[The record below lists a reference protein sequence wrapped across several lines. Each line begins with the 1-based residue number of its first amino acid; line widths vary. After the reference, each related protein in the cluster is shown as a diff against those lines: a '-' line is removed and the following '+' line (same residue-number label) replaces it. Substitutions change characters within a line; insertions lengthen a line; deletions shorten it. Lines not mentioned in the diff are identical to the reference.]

1 MSLFGALNTAV
12 SGLTSQSNAFGNI
25 GDDVANSQTV
35 GFKRIDTRF
44 TDYLTTSTAATNQSG
59 AVVARPEYINN
70 VQGSVTQTDNPLSLA
85 ITGNGFFAVNRPVGE
100 ANGLPLFKPQ
110 TEYTRAGDFQL
121 NKDNYLVNGSGD
133 FLSGWP
139 ANTAGVVDT
148 SQIVP
153 IKVSQAGFNP
163 IPTSNATLAANLP
176 ASPDGS
182 PINTQVP
189 IIDTLGRQQTLNLAW
204 TPVSGSPNTWSVS
217 VSQAGAATPLG
228 TATVT
233 FGAAGNPAASEGTV
247 GSVAATSG
255 TVTGS
260 TYAAGA
266 SATIGISAN
275 FGAGSQ
281 PVTLNLGHFGQT
293 DGLTQFAGTSYSL
306 RSLTQNG
313 IKPGNYTGVTLNP
326 NGDVV
331 TNYDNGQS
339 RIQARIPLTTFA
351 NPNGLQR
358 QDGQAF
364 TETRESGQ
372 AQVEQAGNGGAGS
385 LITGSVEGSNVDI
398 AREFTKLI
406 VAQRAYS
413 ANTKLITT
421 ADELLTATINLKQ

>member
-12 SGLTSQSNAFGNI
+12 SGLTSQSNAFSNI
-25 GDDVANSQTV
+25 GDDVANSQTT

-100 ANGLPLFKPQ
+100 ANGLPVFKPQ

-139 ANTAGVVDT
+139 ANTAGLVDT
-148 SQIVP
+148 SKIIPV
-153 IKVSQAGFNP
+153 KVSQAGFNP

-182 PINTQVP
+182 PINTQIPV
-189 IIDTLGRQQTLNLAW
+189 IDTLGRQQTLNLAW

-217 VSQAGAATPLG
+217 VSQAGAASPLG

-233 FGAAGNPAASEGTV
+233 FGAAGNAAASEGTV

-275 FGAGSQ
+275 FGAGTQ
-281 PVTLNLGHFGQT
+281 PITLDLGHFGQT

-339 RIQARIPLTTFA
+339 RVQARVPLTTFA

-398 AREFTKLI
+398 ASEFTKLI

>member
-25 GDDVANSQTV
+25 GDDVANSQTT

-59 AVVARPEYINN
+59 AVVARPEYVNN

-100 ANGLPLFKPQ
+100 ANGVPVFKPQ

-121 NKDNYLVNGSGD
+121 SKDNYLVNGSGD
-133 FLSGWP
+133 FLAGWP
-139 ANTAGVVDT
+139 ASTAGIVDT
-148 SQIVP
+148 SKILP

-176 ASPDGS
+176 ASPDGA

-189 IIDTLGRQQTLNLAW
+189 VIDTLGRQQTLNLSW
-204 TPVSGSPNTWSVS
+204 TPVSGSPNAWSVS
-217 VSQAGAATPLG
+217 VSQEGAASPLG

-233 FGAAGNPAASEGTV
+233 FGSAGNAAASEGTV

-255 TVTGS
+255 SVTGS
-260 TYAAGA
+260 TYATGA

-275 FGAGSQ
+275 FGAGAQ
-281 PVTLNLGHFGQT
+281 PLTLNLGHFGQT

-306 RSLTQNG
+306 RSITQNG
-313 IKPGNYTGVTLNP
+313 VKPGNYTGVTLNP

-398 AREFTKLI
+398 ATEFTKLI

>member
-12 SGLTSQSNAFGNI
+12 SGLTSQSNAFSNI
-25 GDDVANSQTV
+25 GDDVANSQTT

-85 ITGNGFFAVNRPVGE
+85 ITGNGFFAVNHPVGD
-100 ANGLPLFKPQ
+100 ANGVPVFKLQ
-110 TEYTRAGDFQL
+110 TEYTRAGDFSL
-121 NKDNYLVNGSGD
+121 NKDNYMVNGSGD

-148 SQIVP
+148 SKIVP

-163 IPTSNATLAANLP
+163 VPTSNATLAANLP
-176 ASPDGS
+176 ASPDGA

-189 IIDTLGRQQTLNLAW
+189 VIDTLGRQQTLNLAW
-204 TPVSGSPNTWSVS
+204 SPISGSPNTWSVS
-217 VSQAGAATPLG
+217 VSQEGAASPLG

-233 FGAAGNPAASEGTV
+233 FGSAGNPAASEGTV
-247 GSVAATSG
+247 GNVTATSG
-255 TVTGS
+255 AVTGS
-260 TYAAGA
+260 TYAVGA

-275 FGAGSQ
+275 FGAGAQ
-281 PVTLNLGHFGQT
+281 PLTLNLGHFGQT

-313 IKPGNYTGVTLNP
+313 VKPGNYTGVSLNP

-339 RIQARIPLTTFA
+339 RVQARIPLTTFS

-358 QDGQAF
+358 QDGQTF

-385 LITGSVEGSNVDI
+385 LVTGSVESSNVDI
-398 AREFTKLI
+398 ATEFTKLI

-421 ADELLTATINLKQ
+421 ADELLTSTINLKQ

>member
-12 SGLTSQSNAFGNI
+12 SGLTSQSNAFSNI
-25 GDDVANSQTV
+25 GDDVANSQTT

-85 ITGNGFFAVNRPVGE
+85 ITGNGFFAVNHPVGD
-100 ANGLPLFKPQ
+100 AYGVPVFKLQ
-110 TEYTRAGDFQL
+110 TEYTRAGDFSL
-121 NKDNYLVNGSGD
+121 NKDNYMVNGSGD

-148 SQIVP
+148 SKIVP

-163 IPTSNATLAANLP
+163 VPTSNATLAANLP
-176 ASPDGS
+176 ASPDGA

-189 IIDTLGRQQTLNLAW
+189 VIDTLGRQQTLNLAW
-204 TPVSGSPNTWSVS
+204 SPISGSPNTWSVS
-217 VSQAGAATPLG
+217 VSQEGAASPLG

-233 FGAAGNPAASEGTV
+233 FGSAGNPAASEGTV
-247 GSVAATSG
+247 GNVTATSG
-255 TVTGS
+255 AVTGS

-275 FGAGSQ
+275 FGAGAQ
-281 PVTLNLGHFGQT
+281 PLTLNLGHFGQT

-313 IKPGNYTGVTLNP
+313 VKPGNYTGVSLNP

-339 RIQARIPLTTFA
+339 RVQARIPLTTFS

-358 QDGQAF
+358 QDGQTF

-385 LITGSVEGSNVDI
+385 LVTGSVESSNVDI
-398 AREFTKLI
+398 ATEFTKLI

-421 ADELLTATINLKQ
+421 ADELLTSTINLKQ

>member
-100 ANGLPLFKPQ
+100 AGGLPVFKPQ

-121 NKDNYLVNGSGD
+121 SKDNYLVNGSGD

-139 ANTAGVVDT
+139 ASTAGVVDT
-148 SQIVP
+148 SKIVP

-189 IIDTLGRQQTLNLAW
+189 VIDTLGRQQTLNLAW
-204 TPVSGSPNTWSVS
+204 TPVSGSPNAWSVS
-217 VSQAGAATPLG
+217 VSQEGAATPLG

-233 FGAAGNPAASEGTV
+233 FGSAGNPAASEGTV
-247 GSVAATSG
+247 GNVAATSG
-255 TVTGS
+255 SVTGS

-275 FGAGSQ
+275 FGAGAQ
-281 PVTLNLGHFGQT
+281 PLTLNLGHFGQT

-313 IKPGNYTGVTLNP
+313 VKPGNYTGVTLNP

-398 AREFTKLI
+398 ATEFTKLI

-421 ADELLTATINLKQ
+421 ADELLTSTINLKQ

>member
-12 SGLTSQSNAFGNI
+12 SGLTSQSNAFSNI
-25 GDDVANSQTV
+25 GDDVANSQTT

-85 ITGNGFFAVNRPVGE
+85 ITGNGFFAVNHPVGD
-100 ANGLPLFKPQ
+100 AYGVPVFKLQ
-110 TEYTRAGDFQL
+110 TEYTRAGDFSL
-121 NKDNYLVNGSGD
+121 NKDNYMVNGSGD

-148 SQIVP
+148 SKIVP

-163 IPTSNATLAANLP
+163 VPTSNATLAANLP
-176 ASPDGS
+176 ASPDGA

-189 IIDTLGRQQTLNLAW
+189 VIDTLGRQQTLNLAW
-204 TPVSGSPNTWSVS
+204 SPISGSPNTWSVS
-217 VSQAGAATPLG
+217 VSQEGAASPLG

-233 FGAAGNPAASEGTV
+233 FGSAGNPAASEGTV
-247 GSVAATSG
+247 GNVTATSG
-255 TVTGS
+255 AVTGS
-260 TYAAGA
+260 TYAVGA

-275 FGAGSQ
+275 FGAGAQ
-281 PVTLNLGHFGQT
+281 PLTLNLGHFGQT

-313 IKPGNYTGVTLNP
+313 VKPGNYTGVSLNP

-339 RIQARIPLTTFA
+339 RVQARIPLTTFS

-358 QDGQAF
+358 QDGQTF

-385 LITGSVEGSNVDI
+385 LVTGSVESSNVDI
-398 AREFTKLI
+398 ATEFTKLI

-421 ADELLTATINLKQ
+421 ADELLTSTINLKQ

>member
-12 SGLTSQSNAFGNI
+12 SGLTSQSNAFSNI
-25 GDDVANSQTV
+25 GDDVANSQTT

-44 TDYLTTSTAATNQSG
+44 TDYLTTSTAATNQPG

-85 ITGNGFFAVNRPVGE
+85 ITGNGFFAVNHPVGD
-100 ANGLPLFKPQ
+100 AYGVPVFKLQ
-110 TEYTRAGDFQL
+110 TEYTRAGDFSL
-121 NKDNYLVNGSGD
+121 NKDNYMVNGSGD

-148 SQIVP
+148 SKIVP

-163 IPTSNATLAANLP
+163 VPTSNATLAANLP
-176 ASPDGS
+176 ASPDGA

-189 IIDTLGRQQTLNLAW
+189 VIDTLGRQQTLNLAW
-204 TPVSGSPNTWSVS
+204 SPISGSPNTWSVS
-217 VSQAGAATPLG
+217 VSQEGAASPLG

-233 FGAAGNPAASEGTV
+233 FGSAGNPAASEGTV
-247 GSVAATSG
+247 GNVTATSG
-255 TVTGS
+255 AVTGS
-260 TYAAGA
+260 TYAVGA

-275 FGAGSQ
+275 FGAGAQ
-281 PVTLNLGHFGQT
+281 PLTLNLGHFGQT

-313 IKPGNYTGVTLNP
+313 VKPGNYTGVSLNP

-339 RIQARIPLTTFA
+339 RVQARIPLTTFS

-358 QDGQAF
+358 QDGQTF

-385 LITGSVEGSNVDI
+385 LVTGSVESSNVDI
-398 AREFTKLI
+398 ATEFTKLI

-421 ADELLTATINLKQ
+421 ADELLTSTINLKQ